1 MILGGYMRLDKD
13 SLKASSLC
21 DLDHG
26 HKLLRDHPDRG
37 SNATV
42 VHALRTRRVDL
53 QLTQSPESST
63 EPHVSPAVEN
73 TNHSSYDLHNCV
85 PSKIVVFEI
94 YYVHSCLQ
102 NICSTDS
109 IHPIS

>member
-1 MILGGYMRLDKD
+1 MRPDKD

-21 DLDHG
+21 DLGRD
-26 HKLLRDHPDRG
+26 HKLSRDHPDRG
-37 SNATV
+37 SNVTV

-63 EPHVSPAVEN
+63 EPHASPAVEN
-73 TNHSSYDLHNCV
+73 RNHSLYNLHNCV
-85 PSKIVVFEI
+85 PSRIVVFVI
-94 YYVHSCLQ
+94 HYIHNCLQ
-102 NICSTDS
+102 NICLTDS